1 MRNVRKLE
9 ELNLVDD
16 FLANSLTSHA
26 VYGEPAARCI
36 LECILGRK
44 IGKLKVTPQRA
55 VPGEDTDKH
64 GIRMDVYLDEEDG
77 ELFDLEPDNNDGK
90 EGIAALPKRVRF
102 YHAKLDAGCLKTG
115 VEYAELRNVIVIF
128 ITTYDPFGLDRMVY
142 TVKSGCIEVPELPY
156 EDGARTIFL
165 YTKGTEGNPPEEL
178 RELLYY
184 MEHTSK
190 ENARTERLQR
200 LHEMV
205 TAVKRDGKVGLAYM
219 KSYEIEQRRW
229 KQGREEGIEEGRKEG
244 RKEGREQGLAEG
256 KAVGLAEGRTQGMLQ
271 AKISDI
277 LDLLDDLGDVP
288 STLRETITAQTEE
301 ETLRLW
307 HKLAARSKSI
317 EEFAGEV
324 MREV

>member
-1 MRNVRKLE
+1 MRQLE

-16 FLANSLTSHA
+16 FLANSLTGHE

-55 VPGEDTDKH
+55 VQGEDTDKH

-77 ELFDLEPDNNDGK
+77 ELFDLEPDNREKD
-90 EGIAALPKRVRF
+90 AASLPKRVRF
-102 YHAKLDAGCLKTG
+102 YHAKLDAGCLKSG
-115 VEYAELRNVIVIF
+115 VEYEKLRNVIVIF

-142 TVKSGCIEVPELPY
+142 TVKSGCIEVPELRY

-165 YTKGTEGNPPEEL
+165 YTKGTEGNPPEDL

-190 ENARTERLQR
+190 ENEKTENLQR

-219 KSYEIEQRRW
+219 KSYEIEELRW
-229 KQGREEGIEEGRKEG
+229 RE
-244 RKEGREQGLAEG
+244 GLAEG
-256 KAVGLAEGRTQGMLQ
+256 MEKGIAEGVIQGRINAL
-271 AKISDI
+271 I
-277 LDLLDDLGDVP
+277 DLLRELGEIP
-288 STLRETITAQTEE
+288 TSLEEQITAQKDEE
-301 ETLRLW
+301 ILRAWL
-307 HKLAARSKSI
+307 KLAAKAESI
-317 EEFAGEV
+317 EDFTKQI
-324 MREV
+324 

>member
-1 MRNVRKLE
+1 MGKKRRTGSCIRVLWEQEERMRKLE

-16 FLANSLTSHA
+16 FLANSLTGHE

-44 IGKLKVTPQRA
+44 IGKLKVTPQRVA
-55 VPGEDTDKH
+55 QGEDTDKH

-77 ELFDLEPDNNDGK
+77 ELFDLEPDNREED
-90 EGIAALPKRVRF
+90 AASLPKRVRF
-102 YHAKLDAGCLKTG
+102 YHAKLDAGCLKSG
-115 VEYAELRNVIVIF
+115 VEYRELRNVIVIF

-142 TVKSGCIEVPELPY
+142 TVKSGCIEVSELPY

-165 YTKGTEGNPPEEL
+165 YTKGTEGNPPKDL

-190 ENARTERLQR
+190 KNATTENLQR

-219 KSYEIEQRRW
+219 KSYEIEERRW
-229 KQGREEGIEEGRKEG
+229 RE
-244 RKEGREQGLAEG
+244 GLAEG
-256 KAVGLAEGRTQGMLQ
+256 KTAGLAEGV
-271 AKISDI
+271 
-277 LDLLDDLGDVP
+277 LDLLDSLGDVP
-288 STLRETITAQTEE
+288 SSLRETITAQKDDT
-301 ETLRLW
+301 TLRAWL
-307 HKLAARSKSI
+307 KLAARAESI
-317 EEFAGEV
+317 AEFTKQI
-324 MREV
+324 

>member
-1 MRNVRKLE
+1 MRQLE

-16 FLANSLTSHA
+16 FLANSLTGHE

-55 VPGEDTDKH
+55 VQGEDTDKH

-77 ELFDLEPDNNDGK
+77 ELFDLEPDNREKD
-90 EGIAALPKRVRF
+90 AASLPKRVRF
-102 YHAKLDAGCLKTG
+102 YHAKLDAGCLKSG
-115 VEYAELRNVIVIF
+115 VEYEELRNVIVIF

-142 TVKSGCIEVPELPY
+142 TVKSGCIEVAELPY

-165 YTKGTEGNPPEEL
+165 YTKGTEGNPPEDL

-190 ENARTERLQR
+190 ENAKTENLQR

-219 KSYEIEQRRW
+219 KSYEIEELRW
-229 KQGREEGIEEGRKEG
+229 RE
-244 RKEGREQGLAEG
+244 GLAEG
-256 KAVGLAEGRTQGMLQ
+256 MEKGITQG
-271 AKISDI
+271 KIYDI
-277 LDLLDDLGDVP
+277 LDLLNDLGEIPPALKERITSQKDDT
-288 STLRETITAQTEE
+288 TLRAW
-301 ETLRLW
+301 L
-307 HKLAARSKSI
+307 KLAAKAESI
-317 EEFAGEV
+317 EDFTKQI
-324 MREV
+324 

>member
-1 MRNVRKLE
+1 
-9 ELNLVDD
+9 
-16 FLANSLTSHA
+16 
-26 VYGEPAARCI
+26 I

-90 EGIAALPKRVRF
+90 EDVASLPKRVRF

-156 EDGARTIFL
+156 EDGARTMFL
-165 YTKGTEGNPPEEL
+165 YTKGTQGNPPENL

-190 ENARTERLQR
+190 ENARTERLQE

-205 TAVKRDGKVGLAYM
+205 TAVKRDGEVGLSYM

-229 KQGREEGIEEGRKEG
+229 KE
-244 RKEGREQGLAEG
+244 
-256 KAVGLAEGRTQGMLQ
+256 GLAEGRAQGMIQ

-288 STLRETITAQTEE
+288 PTLRETITAQTEE
-301 ETLRLW
+301 ETLRFW
-307 HKLAARSKSI
+307 HKQAAKAESI
-317 EEFAGEV
+317 EEFIKKV
-324 MREV
+324 MT

>member
-1 MRNVRKLE
+1 MKKLRKLE

-44 IGKLKVTPQRA
+44 IGKIKVTPQRA
-55 VPGEDTDKH
+55 VQGEDTNKH

-77 ELFDLEPDNNDGK
+77 ELFDLEPDNNDG
-90 EGIAALPKRVRF
+90 EADVAALPKRVRF
-102 YHAKLDAGCLKTG
+102 YHAKLDAGCLKAG
-115 VEYAELRNVIVIF
+115 VDYGELRNVIVIF

-165 YTKGTEGNPPEEL
+165 DTKGTEGNPPENL

-190 ENARTERLQR
+190 ENAKTERLQR

-205 TAVKRDGKVGLAYM
+205 TAVKNDGKVGLAYM

-229 KQGREEGIEEGRKEG
+229 KEGRAAG
-244 RKEGREQGLAEG
+244 IAE
-256 KAVGLAEGRTQGMLQ
+256 
-271 AKISDI
+271 SI
-277 LDLLDDLGDVP
+277 LDLLDELGDIP
-288 STLRETITAQTEE
+288 DSLRETVTTQKEE
-301 ETLRLW
+301 ATLRAW
-307 HKLAARSKSI
+307 HKLAAKAESI
-317 EEFAGEV
+317 EEFIEKT
-324 MREV
+324 R